1 MGRMIILLQI
11 TLLIQGILGASF
23 FAEEAT
29 NQFLRLKRQAF
40 SGHFWEPTPTE
51 SSWASTMT
59 NQVSETWRSLMNSVE
74 YYLNLRSEHSSYSS
88 SEIGKHI
95 KSYVDEL
102 WPWESN
108 H

>member
-1 MGRMIILLQI
+1 MGRVIILLHI
-11 TLLIQGILGASF
+11 SLLIQGILGASF

-40 SGHFWEPTPTE
+40 SRHFWEPAPTE
-51 SSWASTMT
+51 SSWTSTIT
-59 NQVSETWRSLMNSVE
+59 NQVSETWRSLANSVE
-74 YYLNLRSEHSSYSS
+74 YYLNLRSEDSSYSS
-88 SEIGKHI
+88 GIGKHI